1 VFCPNRLRDSLV
13 ENVPRLGGR
22 GGYLLTSMILTSGK
36 VDCFAQISRFRD
48 SLVENVPRLDLIKE
62 YRNLCLENRG

>member
-22 GGYLLTSMILTSGK
+22 GGYLLTSGK